1 MDEYKCTLSAELQK
15 LAESELRETE
25 EVRSHALTAMRDW
38 ILANPRIEKCR
49 MDAVWLLRFLRFRKY
64 SIPLAQEALER
75 YLIFRE
81 GLYGYDWF
89 SNMNYDRPYLLDLL
103 DKGVICPL
111 AGRDKLDRQ
120 ILMFR
125 LNAVDPSITD
135 IGNTFLTL
143 STMFF
148 ETLLDDEENQI
159 RGINYIG
166 DVTGLQL
173 GHVNLFPL
181 EVAYKFGKNVEVRR
195 IKRAQLKV
203 KLIF

>member
-1 MDEYKCTLSAELQK
+1 MAEK
-15 LAESELRETE
+15 ELRETE
-25 EVRSHALTAMRDW
+25 EARNHALMAMREW

-89 SNMNYDRPYLLDLL
+89 SNMDYNRPNLIDLL
-103 DKGVICPL
+103 NKHVIVPL
-111 AGRDKLDRQ
+111 ENRDNMGRQ
-120 ILMFR
+120 VLMFR
-125 LNAVDPSITD
+125 LSGVDPSIEN

-143 STMFF
+143 ATMFF
-148 ETLLDDEENQI
+148 ETLLDNEENQI
-159 RGINYIG
+159 RGINYVG

-173 GHVNLFPL
+173 GHVNIFPL
-181 EVAYKFGKNVEVRR
+181 EICYKFGKNVEVRHEQS
-195 IKRAQLKV
+195 IYE
-203 KLIF
+203 